1 MPYIIDANNLAG
13 RLDLLKE
20 ENFDEILTNFIRIY
34 NKERQRK
41 ITLVF
46 DGSDVMGDRLADGK
60 LIIVYV
66 PRDSYYKNADDK
78 IIELIKQA
86 KDSPI
91 QEETVVIT
99 DDVGL
104 KKTAEYLKVKTRNA
118 SDFAKELSA
127 ALEQSKVVDDKNN
140 LGEDEMED
148 ITDELSR
155 LWK

>member
-1 MPYIIDANNLAG
+1 M
-13 RLDLLKE
+13 LKE
-20 ENFDEILTNFIRIY
+20 KNFDQVLTNFIRIY

-60 LIIVYV
+60 LIIVYA

-86 KDSPI
+86 KDSPV
-91 QEETVVIT
+91 QEEVVVIT

-104 KKTAEYLKVKTRNA
+104 KKTAEYLQAKIRNV

-140 LGEDEMED
+140 LGEDEMES
-148 ITDELSR
+148 ITDELIR
-155 LWK
+155 IWK

>member
-1 MPYIIDANNLAG
+1 M
-13 RLDLLKE
+13 LKE
-20 ENFDEILTNFIRIY
+20 KNFDEILTNFIRIY

-46 DGSDVMGDRLADGK
+46 DGSDVMGDKLTDGK
-60 LIIVYV
+60 LIIVYA

-78 IIELIKQA
+78 IVELIKEAQTN
-86 KDSPI
+86 I
-91 QEETVVIT
+91 QKEEVIVIT

-127 ALEQSKVVDDKNN
+127 ALEQSKVVDDKND
-140 LGEDEMED
+140 LGEDEMES
-148 ITDELSR
+148 ITDELIR
-155 LWK
+155 IWK